1 MDFPSSIGKYRCLSG
16 EDNLFKRKGV
26 ESPRTVAMVSAALI
40 HLAGQM
46 NARGRRVS
54 LVLRLKLR
62 PPQACFTPSP
72 SKITPTPSIFFRI
85 INFIKGR
92 RRESAAYYL
101 TRLIFLPVLRKQR
114 KKRQNNLKEILL
126 IKNELDRG
134 YGQAHLKNS
143 CILLKKVFRPFKR
156 AFRGYLSLLKCHLGF
171 LKCHLTSLK
180 RHLTAF
186 KNAFQLLKRPSR
198 SV

>member
-16 EDNLFKRKGV
+16 EDNLLKRKGV

-62 PPQACFTPSP
+62 PPHARFLFSVQNVVHRRYVSNSP
-72 SKITPTPSIFFRI
+72 SKVTPTPSTFFI
-85 INFIKGR
+85 GLLPFLK
-92 RRESAAYYL
+92 
-101 TRLIFLPVLRKQR
+101 RLIFPARFTKAAQ
-114 KKRQNNLKEILL
+114 KCQNNLKEILL

-156 AFRGYLSLLKCHLGF
+156 AFRGYLSL
-171 LKCHLTSLK
+171 
-180 RHLTAF
+180 
-186 KNAFQLLKRPSR
+186 
-198 SV
+198 